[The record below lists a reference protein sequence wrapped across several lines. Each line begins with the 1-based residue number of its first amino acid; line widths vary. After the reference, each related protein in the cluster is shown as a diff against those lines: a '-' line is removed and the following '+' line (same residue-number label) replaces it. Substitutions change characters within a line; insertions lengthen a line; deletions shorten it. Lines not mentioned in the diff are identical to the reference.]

1 MESILAQGSEHTLFD
16 LLVMIGDYFVDCFTI
31 VEIGDERR
39 CLYSN
44 AAFTENTG
52 YLPEE
57 AVGRNLSFLQG
68 EYTSRAVVDAM
79 RRSLDERAAF
89 CGDVHN
95 YRKDGSVFLNRL
107 VLLPIVRQGEGL
119 FLGFQNVVPPPA
131 LTSGDVSRSE
141 INHMLNNPLAALLL
155 KVDEAI
161 ARGDDLTP
169 VLKNCSEIFKRI
181 NTFCRH
187 IDQPERFADFNP
199 FRAKT

>member
-1 MESILAQGSEHTLFD
+1 MAQGSEHSLLD
-16 LLVMIGDYFVDCFTI
+16 VLVMTGDYFVDCFTI
-31 VEIGDERR
+31 VEISDERR
-39 CLYSN
+39 CLYAN

-52 YLPEE
+52 YSCEE

-68 EYTSRAVVDAM
+68 EDTSRAVVDAM
-79 RRSLDERAAF
+79 RRSLDECAAF

-95 YRKDGSVFLNRL
+95 YRKDGSLFLNRL

-119 FLGFQNVVPPPA
+119 FLGFQNVVSGPS
-131 LTSGDVSRSE
+131 LTADDVSQSE

-155 KVDEAI
+155 KVDEAM

-169 VLKNCSEIFKRI
+169 VLQSCSEIFSRI

-187 IDQPERFADFNP
+187 IDEPGRFADFNP